1 LKLSTRT
8 LEKTASLFV
17 GLFLGLLLVFH
28 ANFSDIFI
36 LGERLLTSVLLFL
49 VYAFVGFLF
58 GYLRPE
64 KSWRW
69 GYWLSAPALF
79 FVFFFSLL
87 RLGPSVLL
95 YGLYAVLALGSA
107 GSGAYLGNRMRRHTL
122 AHHRFP
128 SRGESQGD

>member
-1 LKLSTRT
+1 MKVSTRT
-8 LEKTASLFV
+8 LEIGASLFV

-58 GYLRPE
+58 GYLWPE

-69 GYWLSAPALF
+69 GYSLSAPALF
-79 FVFFFSLL
+79 FVFLFSLL
-87 RLGPSVLL
+87 KLGPSALL
-95 YGLYAVLALGSA
+95 YGLYVILALGSA
-107 GSGAYLGNRMRRHTL
+107 GSGAYLGNRMRRNTRV
-122 AHHRFP
+122 HHRFP
-128 SRGESQGD
+128 SRGEAEGD